1 VKTTIQLILANP
13 PKGVSIIHC
22 TRTFETICSRFVMTS
37 ATPSPVPVVR
47 VTNKTVS
54 RLDQISNSKMPDPS
68 PAATYPTQRPQH
80 QKPPKPK
87 FRFRVDDLRHPAATA
102 FMKLL
107 PDVEQA
113 LETAL
118 SNIVKSLYTSPPT
131 ASVTKTTEPKRQV
144 IKLPVTKSEI
154 VTENAK
160 RDKNRPSFT
169 PYIPATRSVT
179 LILRDFGGVAYTT
192 GTELD
197 DDHKEIHFSLP
208 YIGSTVT
215 DNSDPISEL
224 KGVLTHELVHCYQH
238 TMPPEED
245 DEPSLQLLSTKT
257 EKEEFHSDGS
267 DVQQHLQQATATMAV
282 RYPPGGLIEGIAD
295 FVRLKAGLVPGHW
308 KRPSSAEDR
317 PGKWDEGYEH
327 TAFFLAWL
335 EDVYIGE
342 GAIGMLNDRL
352 FRTGYIDESDISE
365 KQQEKE
371 GKEESQEKP
380 DATGDNNIESTTK
393 LIPGFWKG
401 LFGESV
407 DELWAKYGE
416 YLDSLREPTIM
427 GKPPPPC

>member
-1 VKTTIQLILANP
+1 MKTTIQLILANSLNI
-13 PKGVSIIHC
+13 SIIH
-22 TRTFETICSRFVMTS
+22 RSRFVMTS
-37 ATPSPVPVVR
+37 ATPSPVPLVR
-47 VTNKTVS
+47 VSNKTVS

-68 PAATYPTQRPQH
+68 PAATYPTPRLPH

-118 SNIVKSLYTSPPT
+118 SNIVKNLYTSPA
-131 ASVTKTTEPKRQV
+131 ASITKTTEPKKLA

-208 YIGSTVT
+208 YIGSTVA

-238 TMPPEED
+238 TMPPEEGD
-245 DEPSLQLLSTKT
+245 DASSQLLSTKT

-335 EDVYIGE
+335 EDVYVGE

-352 FRTGYIDESDISE
+352 FRTGYIDQSDFPE

-371 GKEESQEKP
+371 GKEESEEQL
-380 DATGDNNIESTTK
+380 DATGDNNVESTTK
-393 LIPGFWKG
+393 PISGFWRE

-416 YLDSLREPTIM
+416 YLDSLREPTMM
-427 GKPPPPC
+427 GKPPPPYQPT